1 MKQFA
6 AKTALVT
13 GAGSGIGAATAIK
26 LAAEGARVIVADIS
40 PDKGERVVAQIE
52 AQGGSASFQQ
62 VDLADEQSIA
72 QCGHDV
78 TDKLVALHVLV
89 NNAGVCHPMTIEGT
103 GHGDWDLQVAINL
116 RAPALMAQAL
126 LPLLKQEGGAIVT
139 VSSEGGFRSRPNQ
152 WVYDATKAGIW
163 SLTRTMAAEF
173 HPYGIRANTVAP
185 GWTVTEMHFGDAPDP
200 LARKLELE
208 EMAGTAGIMGRL
220 GRPEEIANAIV
231 FLASDEASFI
241 TAATLHVDGGWIHH

>member
-1 MKQFA
+1 MKRFA
-6 AKTALVT
+6 DKTALVT

-26 LAAEGARVIVADIS
+26 LASEGARVIVADVS
-40 PDKGERVVAQIE
+40 SDKGERVVAQIE
-52 AQGGSASFQQ
+52 AQGGVASFQY

-78 TDKLVALHVLV
+78 ADKLVALHVLV
-89 NNAGVCHPMTIEGT
+89 NNAGVCHPMSIEDT
-103 GHGDWDLQVAINL
+103 GHADWDLQVAINL

-126 LPLLKQEGGAIVT
+126 LPLLKQDGSAIVN
-139 VSSEGGFRSRPNQ
+139 VSSEGGFRSRPKQ

-173 HPYGIRANTVAP
+173 HTYGMRANTVAP
-185 GWTVTEMHFGDAPDP
+185 GLTVTEMHFGDAPDP
-200 LARKLELE
+200 QARKLELE
-208 EMAGTAGIMGRL
+208 RMTGTAGIMGRL

-231 FLASDEASFI
+231 FLASDEASYI